1 MTLSTELILSCLYNK
16 SSSFRKLE
24 SGSYPTRS
32 ILQVPSCIIIFSN
45 HTLVLPSLLAAMAQN
60 SLVSNSPLVVP
71 NGPVGAFMVELLI
84 FNGSP
89 FKDHW
94 RYWVRC
100 HTNPDIGVELHATGD
115 VRNGFEFEIKRSYDL
130 KKTCNQ
136 PTTSIPLQWVDAK
149 YFDKKAML
157 NDGVQKFD
165 NVPVCDFER
174 SAHKVKVPDKSL
186 NSASNAVSQS
196 WVEDMEICLIH

>member
-1 MTLSTELILSCLYNK
+1 
-16 SSSFRKLE
+16 
-24 SGSYPTRS
+24 
-32 ILQVPSCIIIFSN
+32 
-45 HTLVLPSLLAAMAQN
+45 
-60 SLVSNSPLVVP
+60 
-71 NGPVGAFMVELLI
+71 MVELLI

-94 RYWVRC
+94 GYWVRS
-100 HTNPDIGVELHATGD
+100 HANPDIGVELHATGD

-136 PTTSIPLQWVDAK
+136 PTTRIPLQWVDAK
-149 YFDKKAML
+149 YFDERAML
-157 NDGVQKFD
+157 NDGVQKFY

-174 SAHKVKVPDKSL
+174 SAHKVKVPGKYL

-196 WVEDMEICLIH
+196 WVEDMEICLIP